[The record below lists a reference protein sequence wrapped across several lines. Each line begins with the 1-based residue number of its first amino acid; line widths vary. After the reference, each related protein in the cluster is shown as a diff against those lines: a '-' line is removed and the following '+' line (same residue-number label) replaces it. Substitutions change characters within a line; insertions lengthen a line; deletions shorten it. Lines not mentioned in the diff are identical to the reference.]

1 MIPDNATDLSNIID
15 IAHDERRLERRA
27 PLKMDVSVV
36 YHQHKN
42 AVTRPTYR
50 GVTSDVSMHGV
61 SIVVDHN
68 IFTSDDVTL
77 LIGLLPQHPGGSRK
91 IIEVIA
97 RMVYTVYSPQHYAF
111 RVGARFKEFK
121 RNGRAL
127 LAANIEQRMVRY
139 SGKRP

>member
-1 MIPDNATDLSNIID
+1 MIPDNATDLSGIIN
-15 IAHDERRLERRA
+15 IAHDERRSELRV

-50 GVTSDVSMHGV
+50 GVTSDISIHGV

-68 IFTSDDVTL
+68 IFTDDDVTL
-77 LIGLLPQHPGGSRK
+77 LIGLVPESPNGPRK

-139 SGKRP
+139 TGERL

>member
-1 MIPDNATDLSNIID
+1 MIPDNATELSGIID
-15 IAHDERRLERRA
+15 IAHDDRRHEHRV

-36 YHQHKN
+36 YHQHRN
-42 AVTRPTYR
+42 AATRPTYR
-50 GVTSDVSMHGV
+50 GVTSDISMQGV

-68 IFTSDDVTL
+68 IFTDDDVTL
-77 LIGLLPQHPGGSRK
+77 LIGLVPEYSGGPRK

-111 RVGARFKEFK
+111 RVGIRFKEFK

-139 SGKRP
+139 SGK